1 MSRIDQVIAREIL
14 DSRGNPTLEVEIV
27 LESGAFGRAGVPSG
41 ASTGEREATELRDG
55 DPNRYLGRGV
65 LKAVRHVE
73 DVIAPAVN
81 GQDAVD
87 QTHIDAVLRGLDPTA
102 QKSRLGANAILGVS
116 LAVAHAAADYFHLP
130 LYRYVGGTHGRS
142 LPVPMLNILN
152 GGMHADNG
160 IDIQEFM
167 IMPVGALNFR
177 EALRM
182 GTEVFHHLRAVLRE
196 KGLVT
201 SVGDE
206 GGFAPR
212 LKSNEEALDLIL
224 KAIERAGYKAGKEI
238 ALALD
243 CAASSFYDKG
253 RYRLQAG
260 EKTEF
265 TADGLV
271 KWYAGLVDRYPIVS
285 IEDGMAEHD
294 HDGWRI
300 LTETLGDHIQL
311 VGDDLF
317 VTQVKAL
324 EEGIARGLAN
334 AILIKPNQVGTL
346 TETLEAVARAR
357 TAGYRTIVSH
367 RSGETE
373 DTTIADLAVGL
384 NMGQIKTGAPSRGER
399 VAKYNRLLRIEDEL
413 REGAAFPGFAVI
425 GRRRSLTH

>member
-14 DSRGNPTLEVEIV
+14 DSRGNPTLEVEVV

-41 ASTGEREATELRDG
+41 ASTGEREAVELRDG
-55 DPNRYLGRGV
+55 DASRYLGRGV

-73 DVIAPAVN
+73 DVIAPAVR
-81 GQDAVD
+81 GHDAAD
-87 QTHIDAVLRGLDPTA
+87 QIHIDGILRGLDPTP
-102 QKSRLGANAILGVS
+102 QKTKLGANAILGVS
-116 LAVAHAAADYFHLP
+116 LATARAAAEYFHLP
-130 LYRYVGGTHGRS
+130 LYRYIGGAHGRS

-167 IMPVGALNFR
+167 VMPVGARTFR

-182 GTEVFHHLRAVLRE
+182 GTEVFHSLRTVLRA
-196 KGLVT
+196 KNHAT

-212 LKSNEEALDLIL
+212 LKSNEEAIELIL
-224 KAIERAGYKAGKEI
+224 QAIEKAGYKPAKDI
-238 ALALD
+238 AVALD
-243 CAASSFYDKG
+243 SAASSFYDKG
-253 RYRLQAG
+253 RYRLLANDDKALTSD
-260 EKTEF
+260 E
-265 TADGLV
+265 LV
-271 KWYAGLVDRYPIVS
+271 RWYTKLVDLYPIVS
-285 IEDGMAEHD
+285 IEDGMGEHD

-300 LTETLGDHIQL
+300 LTATLGDRIQL

-317 VTQVKAL
+317 VTQVDAL
-324 EEGIARGLAN
+324 DEGIRKGLAN

-346 TETLEAVARAR
+346 TETLETITRAR
-357 TAGYRTIVSH
+357 NAGYRTIISH

-373 DTTIADLAVGL
+373 DITIADLAVGL
-384 NMGQIKTGAPSRGER
+384 NLGQIKTGAPSRGER

-413 REGAAFPGFAVI
+413 REGAAFPGFAATS
-425 GRRRSLTH
+425 RRRSLTH

>member
-1 MSRIDQVIAREIL
+1 MSRIDQVIGREIL
-14 DSRGNPTLEVEIV
+14 DSRGNPTLEVEVV

-41 ASTGEREATELRDG
+41 ASTGEREAVELRDG
-55 DPNRYLGRGV
+55 DMTRYLGRGV
-65 LKAVRHVE
+65 LKAIRHVE
-73 DVIAPAVN
+73 DVIAPAIH

-87 QTHIDAVLRGLDPTA
+87 QTHIDSVLRGLDPSA
-102 QKSRLGANAILGVS
+102 QKSKLGANAILGVS

-130 LYRYVGGTHGRS
+130 LYRYVGGTNGRS
-142 LPVPMLNILN
+142 LPVPMFNILN

-167 IMPVGALNFR
+167 VMPIGAMNFR
-177 EALRM
+177 EAVRM
-182 GTEVFHHLRAVLRE
+182 GAEVFHHLRAVLRD
-196 KGLVT
+196 KGLAT

-212 LKSNEEALDLIL
+212 LKSNEEAIELIL
-224 KAIERAGYKAGKEI
+224 QAVERGGYGAGKDM

-253 RYRLQAG
+253 RYRLRAG
-260 EKTEF
+260 ENVQLS
-265 TADGLV
+265 ADELV

-300 LTETLGDHIQL
+300 LTEMLGDHLQI

-317 VTQVKAL
+317 VTQVRAL
-324 EEGIARGLAN
+324 EEGIGKGLAN

-346 TETLEAVARAR
+346 TETLDTVSRAR
-357 TAGYRTIVSH
+357 NAGYRTIISH

-384 NMGQIKTGAPSRGER
+384 NLGQIKTGAPSRGER

-413 REGAAFPGFAVI
+413 REGAAFPGFAAI

>member
-1 MSRIDQVIAREIL
+1 MSRIDQAIAREIL
-14 DSRGNPTLEVEIV
+14 DSRGNPTIEVEVV

-41 ASTGEREATELRDG
+41 ASTGEREAVELRDG
-55 DPNRYLGRGV
+55 DPARYLGRGV

-73 DVIAPAVN
+73 DVIAPAVH
-81 GQDAVD
+81 GHDAVD
-87 QTHIDAVLRGLDPTA
+87 QAHIDSVLRGLDPSA

-130 LYRYVGGTHGRS
+130 LYRYIGGTQGRA
-142 LPVPMLNILN
+142 LPVPMFNIVN

-167 IMPVGALNFR
+167 VMPIGAANFR

-182 GTEVFHHLRAVLRE
+182 GAEVFHHLRAVLRE
-196 KGLVT
+196 KGLAT

-212 LKSNEEALDLIL
+212 LKSNEEAIDLIL
-224 KAIERAGYKAGKEI
+224 KAIERGGYKAGKDI

-243 CAASSFYDKG
+243 CAASSFYERG
-253 RYRLQAG
+253 RYRLRAG
-260 EKTEF
+260 ESTELSP
-265 TADGLV
+265 DDLV
-271 KWYAGLVDRYPIVS
+271 HWYEGLVDRYPIVS

-300 LTETLGDHIQL
+300 LTETLGDHIQV

-346 TETLEAVARAR
+346 TETLDAVTRAR
-357 TAGYRTIVSH
+357 NAGYRTIISH

-384 NMGQIKTGAPSRGER
+384 NLGQIKTGAPSRGER

-413 REGAAFPGFAVI
+413 REGAAFPGFAAI

>member
-1 MSRIDQVIAREIL
+1 MSRIDQVISREIL
-14 DSRGNPTLEVEIV
+14 DSRGNPTLEVEVV
-27 LESGAFGRAGVPSG
+27 LESGAFGRAAVPSG
-41 ASTGEREATELRDG
+41 ASTGEREAMELRDG
-55 DPNRYLGRGV
+55 DPARYLGRGV

-73 DVIAPAVN
+73 DVIAPAVH

-87 QTHIDAVLRGLDPTA
+87 QPHIDSILRGLDPSA
-102 QKSRLGANAILGVS
+102 QKSKLGGNSILGVS

-160 IDIQEFM
+160 IDLQEFM
-167 IMPVGALNFR
+167 VMPIGAQSFR

-182 GTEVFHHLRAVLRE
+182 GTEVFHHLRAVLRD

-212 LKSNEEALDLIL
+212 LKSNEEAIELIL
-224 KAIERAGYKAGKEI
+224 KAVERAGLKAGRDM

-243 CAASSFYDKG
+243 CAASSFYEKG
-253 RYRLQAG
+253 RYRLRAG
-260 EKTEF
+260 EHAEH
-265 TADGLV
+265 TADDLV
-271 KWYAGLVDRYPIVS
+271 KWYASLVDSYPIVS
-285 IEDGMAEHD
+285 IEDGMAERD

-300 LTETLGDHIQL
+300 LTETLGDHIQI

-324 EEGIARGLAN
+324 EEGITRGLAN

-346 TETLEAVARAR
+346 TETLDAVSRAR
-357 TAGYRTIVSH
+357 NAGYRTIISH

-373 DTTIADLAVGL
+373 DTSIADLAVGL
-384 NMGQIKTGAPSRGER
+384 NLGQIKTGAPSRGER

-413 REGAAFPGFAVI
+413 REGAAFSGFAAV

>member
-14 DSRGNPTLEVEIV
+14 DSRGNPTLEVEVV
-27 LESGAFGRAGVPSG
+27 LESGAFGRAAVPSG
-41 ASTGEREATELRDG
+41 ASTGEREAVELRDG
-55 DPNRYLGRGV
+55 DAARYLGRGV

-73 DVIAPAVN
+73 DVIAPAVH
-81 GQDAVD
+81 GHDAVD
-87 QTHIDAVLRGLDPTA
+87 QAHIDSVLRGLDPSV
-102 QKSRLGANAILGVS
+102 QKSKLGANALLGVS

-130 LYRYVGGTHGRS
+130 LYRYIGGTHGRS

-167 IMPVGALNFR
+167 VMPVGARNFR
-177 EALRM
+177 DALR
-182 GTEVFHHLRAVLRE
+182 TAAEVFHHLRAVLKE
-196 KGLVT
+196 KGLAT

-212 LKSNEEALDLIL
+212 LGSNEEALELIL
-224 KAIERAGYKAGKEI
+224 VAIERAGYRAGRDV

-243 CAASSFYDKG
+243 CAGSSFYDKG
-253 RYRLQAG
+253 RYTLRADKKVEL
-260 EKTEF
+260 
-265 TADGLV
+265 TADELV
-271 KWYAGLVDRYPIVS
+271 KWYSGLVERFPIVS

-324 EEGIARGLAN
+324 EEGIQKGLAN
-334 AILIKPNQVGTL
+334 AILIKPNQIGTL
-346 TETLEAVARAR
+346 TETLDAVSRARA
-357 TAGYRTIVSH
+357 AGYRTIISH

-384 NMGQIKTGAPSRGER
+384 NLGQIKTGAPSRGER

-413 REGAAFPGFAVI
+413 REGASYPGFAFA